1 MGGCPARGPVSDG
14 RIPRPPEAFGLLTV
28 GTVAEMTATFDEAVR
43 ARLQAPNIW
52 YVGTVFADGAP
63 QVSPMWVDLEGED
76 ELTFNTSVGRVKEEN
91 LRRDPR
97 VYLSHADAADPF
109 DRVQISGEVVRFIEG
124 QEAHDRMD
132 RLARKYLGSERFEWI
147 MPGEERVAVIVRP
160 VKVRHIVGVERFRPG
175 GPVPAS

>member
-1 MGGCPARGPVSDG
+1 
-14 RIPRPPEAFGLLTV
+14 
-28 GTVAEMTATFDEAVR
+28 MTAIFDEAVR
-43 ARLQAPNIW
+43 AWLQAPNIW

-63 QVSPMWVDLEGED
+63 QVSPMWVDLEGEG

-109 DRVQISGEVVRFIEG
+109 DRVQISGVVARFIEG
-124 QEAHDRMD
+124 AEAHDRMD
-132 RLARKYLGSERFEWI
+132 RLARKYLGSERFEWLA
-147 MPGEERVAVIVRP
+147 PGEQRVAVIVRP

-175 GPVPAS
+175 GPVPSA

>member
-1 MGGCPARGPVSDG
+1 
-14 RIPRPPEAFGLLTV
+14 
-28 GTVAEMTATFDEAVR
+28 MTATFDEAVR
-43 ARLQAPNIW
+43 ARLRAPHIW

-63 QVSPMWVDLEGED
+63 QVSPMWVDLEGQG

-109 DRVQISGEVVRFIEG
+109 DRVQISGVVARFIEG
-124 QEAHDRMD
+124 EEAHDRMD
-132 RLARKYLGSERFEWI
+132 RLSRKYLGGDYAWT
-147 MPGEERVAVIVRP
+147 MPGEQRVAVIVRP

-175 GPVPAS
+175 GPVPAP

>member
-1 MGGCPARGPVSDG
+1 
-14 RIPRPPEAFGLLTV
+14 
-28 GTVAEMTATFDEAVR
+28 MTATFDETVR

-63 QVSPMWVDLEGED
+63 QVSPMWVDLEGEG
-76 ELTFNTSVGRVKEEN
+76 ELMFNTSVGRVKEEN

-109 DRVQISGEVVRFIEG
+109 DRVQINGVVSRFIEG
-124 QEAHDRMD
+124 EEARDRMD
-132 RLARKYLGSERFEWI
+132 QLARKYLGSERFEWL
-147 MPGEERVAVIVRP
+147 MPGERRVAVIVRP

-175 GPVPAS
+175 GPVPAP

>member
-1 MGGCPARGPVSDG
+1 
-14 RIPRPPEAFGLLTV
+14 
-28 GTVAEMTATFDEAVR
+28 MTATFDDAVR
-43 ARLQAPNIW
+43 ARLRAPHIW

-63 QVSPMWVDLEGED
+63 QVSPMWVDLEGAN

-109 DRVQISGEVVRFIEG
+109 DRVQISGVVSRFVEG
-124 QEAHDRMD
+124 PEAHDRMD
-132 RLARKYLGSERFEWI
+132 RLALKYLGSERFEWL
-147 MPGEERVAVIVRP
+147 MPGERRIAVVVRP

-175 GPVPAS
+175 GPVSAP